1 MLAAAVS
8 AVLACALERKN
19 LLLATSVSA
28 AALLVV
34 LGLLVFRSTTW
45 YALPTLD
52 TLRAIGDAARVVG
65 QEARFQVAPSPPLPP
80 LMLAALTAVWAAVF
94 SSHAL
99 AFRAGAPSWPCCPRS
114 RSWPS
119 PTPCSRSS

>member
-1 MLAAAVS
+1 MARTQGTTARTQRLIALAATTLLGVVTAMAIGRVFLGPASSQRLMLAAAIS

-52 TLRAIGDAARVVG
+52 TLRSDRKRVVLG
-65 QEARFQVAPSPPLPP
+65 
-80 LMLAALTAVWAAVF
+80 
-94 SSHAL
+94 
-99 AFRAGAPSWPCCPRS
+99 
-114 RSWPS
+114 
-119 PTPCSRSS
+119 